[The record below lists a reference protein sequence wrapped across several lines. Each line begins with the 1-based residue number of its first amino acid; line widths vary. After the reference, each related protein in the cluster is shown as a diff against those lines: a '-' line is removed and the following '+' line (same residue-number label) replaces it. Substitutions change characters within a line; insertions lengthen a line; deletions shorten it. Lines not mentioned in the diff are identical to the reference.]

1 MKINKTIQ
9 NELDK
14 LSNDIKNKYGLRINI
29 DKTGLAF
36 ESKNKDGYINIKFD
50 RSFNISSD
58 DICIN
63 IKNKKVAMSLWNKN
77 YLWHLTVY

>member
-14 LSNDIKNKYGLRINI
+14 LLNDIKNKYGLRIDTNESGVI
-29 DKTGLAF
+29 F
-36 ESKNKDGYINIKFD
+36 ESKDKSGYVNIKFD
-50 RSFNISSD
+50 RSFNVSSD
-58 DICIN
+58 DICTD
-63 IKNKKVAMSLWNKN
+63 IKNKKMVMSLWNKN